1 MNQLNEQQLQ
11 LHVPIVGW
19 LLIVGHVIF
28 LVAAGFVF
36 LLLTSIGVAVR
47 DVEASSILFIVAT
60 AVAALLGLL
69 AIPGLVAGFGLL
81 ARKNWARI
89 LAIVVAILGLLN
101 FPLGT
106 LIGLYA
112 IWVLLQDAA
121 TGYFTQHNP
130 DLETMPKPAA

>member
-19 LLIVGHVIF
+19 VLIVGHVIF
-28 LVAAGFVF
+28 LAAAAFVF
-36 LLLTSIGVAVR
+36 LLLSGIGVAVG
-47 DVEASSILFIVAT
+47 DAEASSILLIVAT

-121 TGYFTQHNP
+121 TGYFTQQNP
-130 DLETMPKPAA
+130 HLETVPKPTV

>member
-130 DLETMPKPAA
+130 DLETMPKPAS